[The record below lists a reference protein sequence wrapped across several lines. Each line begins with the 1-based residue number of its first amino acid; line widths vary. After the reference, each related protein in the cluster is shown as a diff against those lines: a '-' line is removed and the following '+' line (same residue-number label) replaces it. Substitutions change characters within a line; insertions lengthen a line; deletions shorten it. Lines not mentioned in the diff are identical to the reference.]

1 MTGLVAVGKGGGTFR
16 WYFYWAGFSNRFFSP
31 YPRKRECLFSD
42 RAPTLPPI
50 PTSSSPEPPFLD
62 SLAEGKMQGGGR
74 RLSGRETGAGCLE
87 QPLDGGVFLSCLV
100 TVRENKHGDWTQGG
114 DPGCQDGPRWE
125 ALRTRREVEVG
136 RAAPE
141 TRSTV

>member
-1 MTGLVAVGKGGGTFR
+1 MQWEREEVHSGGISTGQAFLIAFLALTPGSESV
-16 WYFYWAGFSNRFFSP
+16 YFQIERPPF
-31 YPRKRECLFSD
+31 
-42 RAPTLPPI
+42 LPSR
-50 PTSSSPEPPFLD
+50 TSSSPEPPFLD
-62 SLAEGKMQGGGR
+62 SVAEGKMQGGGR
-74 RLSGRETGAGCLE
+74 KLSGRETGAGCLE

-125 ALRTRREVEVG
+125 ALRMRREVEVG